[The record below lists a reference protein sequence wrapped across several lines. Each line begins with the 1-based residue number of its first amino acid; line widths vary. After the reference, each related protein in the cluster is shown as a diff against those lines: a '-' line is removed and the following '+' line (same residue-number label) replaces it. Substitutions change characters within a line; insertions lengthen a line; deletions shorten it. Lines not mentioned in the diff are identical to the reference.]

1 MEYCD
6 LSFQKCY
13 HGNSYSNVK
22 NPLDSVEARKEE
34 TSLTSISAHIP
45 LEEARPPPK
54 ESRENVRVEDSTINV
69 GEVPVTIKVGKDIS
83 MEDSVRMSIF

>member
-13 HGNSYSNVK
+13 HGNSASKVK
-22 NPLDSVEARKEE
+22 NPLDSVESRKEE
-34 TSLTSISAHIP
+34 TSPSPISAHIP

-54 ESRENVRVEDSTINV
+54 ESRKKFRVEDSIKNV
-69 GEVPVTIKVGKDIS
+69 GEVSFTIKVAKDIS
-83 MEDSVRMSIF
+83 MEDSVRMSVF